1 MSADILA
8 FGPANGVRQLAT
20 EAIASATITHSGA
33 IARFRE
39 GRVVAVNYSPF
50 APPGRETG
58 HTMFGPPIAGAV
70 REILTR
76 LGRSPAHVTPAALA
90 LGDVAI
96 LTAKPGEP
104 RVPLAF
110 VYEGLTAA
118 EISGALDQLAK
129 EGWEPGPPP
138 ELWRGSRP

>member
-1 MSADILA
+1 VSADILA

-20 EAIASATITHSGA
+20 EAIASAAINHSGA

-39 GRVVAVNYSPF
+39 GRVVCVSYSPY

-58 HTMFGPPIAGAV
+58 HTMFGPPIVGAV

-76 LGRSPAHVTPAALA
+76 LGRLPAHVQPIALA

-96 LTAKPGEP
+96 ATAKPGEP

-110 VYEGLTAA
+110 VYDGLTAD
-118 EISGALDQLAK
+118 EIGGALDQLAR

-138 ELWRGSRP
+138 ELWRGERP